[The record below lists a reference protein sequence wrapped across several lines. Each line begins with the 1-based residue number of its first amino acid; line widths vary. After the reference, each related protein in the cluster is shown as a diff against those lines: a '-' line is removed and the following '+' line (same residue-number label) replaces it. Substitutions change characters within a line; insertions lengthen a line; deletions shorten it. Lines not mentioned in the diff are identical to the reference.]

1 MTEVASAIAANG
13 YLYEPHVVSQIVPF
27 GESRDSVL
35 PGGDGL
41 IGDKVAYGGGPIMQ
55 PQTAQAIR
63 AAMWSVVDY
72 GTAFFSPNPAT
83 GIRLNQSGTFE
94 GGKTG
99 TGQSGNIQPE
109 TWWISLA
116 PDDQAPGGGAAKYVV
131 TLHKEHSGEG
141 ACQVWVADDI
151 YQDLGA

>member
-1 MTEVASAIAANG
+1 MTEIASTIASGG
-13 YLYEPHVVSQIVPF
+13 YLYEPHVVSQIVPY
-27 GESRDSVL
+27 GENRANVL

-41 IGDKVAYGGGPIMQ
+41 IGDKVAYGGGPIIES
-55 PQTAQAIR
+55 QTAAAAR

-72 GTAFFSPNPAT
+72 GTANYTPDPVS
-83 GIRLNQSGTFE
+83 GISLKQSSTHE

-99 TGQSGNIQPE
+99 TGQTATTQPE

-116 PDDQAPGGGAAKYVV
+116 PDDQAPGGAPAKYVV
-131 TLHKEHSGEG
+131 SVHKEHSGEG
-141 ACQVWVADDI
+141 ACQVWIADNI

>member
-1 MTEVASAIAANG
+1 
-13 YLYEPHVVSQIVPF
+13 
-27 GESRDSVL
+27 
-35 PGGDGL
+35 
-41 IGDKVAYGGGPIMQ
+41 
-55 PQTAQAIR
+55 
-63 AAMWSVVDY
+63 MWSVVNY
-72 GTAFFSPNPAT
+72 GTAFFSPNPVS